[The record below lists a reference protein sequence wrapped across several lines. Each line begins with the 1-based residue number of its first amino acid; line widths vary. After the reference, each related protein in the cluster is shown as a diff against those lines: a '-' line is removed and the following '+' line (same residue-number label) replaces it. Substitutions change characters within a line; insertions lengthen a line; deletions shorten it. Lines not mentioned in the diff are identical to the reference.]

1 MPGRF
6 SNGAIRKYQKKWTEA
21 GSRHTRW
28 VWQLVVVEH
37 DESGKKSVHARVTD
51 IECSPAKEGVRGK
64 KVPATGKGANR
75 ALEALREY
83 REELVRGEQERKRL
97 EAERAEE
104 ERRAEA
110 ERKNPANRT
119 ASDYI
124 TEYIDRRARA
134 RNIQPSTETSY
145 RTSARYISER
155 WQGVTW
161 AEVTPQTVRKLEA
174 DLTAEGFSPSTVRK
188 VHVLLHMVAREL
200 VNDGVL
206 DRNPTDNVKPPT
218 IEQKNPNAYSAQDVP
233 AIIGQLDALPNSPC
247 VIAAYLALCAG
258 LRRGEIAGLRWRCVD
273 LDNDVLRIQE
283 SIGKCSGGS
292 LSAQADATVRRGSF
306 EKTTKTNHVRDVPIT
321 RTLHGRLRGLRRE
334 VAQERMGLGLGSD
347 VSALFVIGSID
358 GRYIDPD
365 VLSKQWS
372 GLAKVLG
379 VVGIEGRTPT
389 LHDLRHTYATT
400 SLAAGVDVKT
410 LASEL
415 GHANA
420 AMTLNVYAS
429 ADPRAKQQAA
439 RSLDAL
445 MNPKP
450 AEVVRIDG
458 RRAQ

>member
-1 MPGRF
+1 M
-6 SNGAIRKYQKKWTEA
+6 
-21 GSRHTRW
+21 
-28 VWQLVVVEH
+28 
-37 DESGKKSVHARVTD
+37 
-51 IECSPAKEGVRGK
+51 
-64 KVPATGKGANR
+64 
-75 ALEALREY
+75 
-83 REELVRGEQERKRL
+83 
-97 EAERAEE
+97 
-104 ERRAEA
+104 
-110 ERKNPANRT
+110 
-119 ASDYI
+119 
-124 TEYIDRRARA
+124 
-134 RNIQPSTETSY
+134 
-145 RTSARYISER
+145 
-155 WQGVTW
+155 
-161 AEVTPQTVRKLEA
+161 
-174 DLTAEGFSPSTVRK
+174 
-188 VHVLLHMVAREL
+188 
-200 VNDGVL
+200 
-206 DRNPTDNVKPPT
+206 
-218 IEQKNPNAYSAQDVP
+218 
-233 AIIGQLDALPNSPC
+233 
-247 VIAAYLALCAG
+247 
-258 LRRGEIAGLRWRCVD
+258 
-273 LDNDVLRIQE
+273 
-283 SIGKCSGGS
+283 
-292 LSAQADATVRRGSF
+292 SAQADATVRRGSF

-347 VSALFVIGSID
+347 VSALFVTGSID